1 MGQVVKKSVYN
12 TIITFF
18 GAVIGYLNV
27 LILFPKVMEA
37 SQIGLIRTLQDMAL
51 LAVPLAQLGTGQS
64 LLKYFPGFE
73 KKENGGKELFS
84 VALLIT
90 VGGYMLFLA
99 LFFLFQEQIVSI
111 YRERAPEVPRY
122 LEITLILTF
131 VLVMQNLLEA
141 LSRSRLSFVFI
152 AFAREI
158 IVRVSV
164 AIVLVLYMYEI
175 ITFEQT
181 LYYYILPFII
191 AALSV
196 LIYLHARGGV
206 GFGLRFRNI
215 DFPFVRTFFTYGFI
229 TVLAAAGTLIV
240 LKVDSLMISS
250 LLGLDEN
257 GIYTTVFYIAV
268 IVEIP
273 RRIIGQITTPLIS
286 KSFEEDDTENVSLIY
301 KKSALNLL
309 IVGGLLYLGILV
321 NLDNIFAMM
330 PNGEI
335 YRTGW
340 WVVVIVGAGK
350 LVDMAAGVNSEIIVM
365 SRYYKSNLYFILV
378 LAVMNI
384 GLNLYLIPE
393 YGLEGAATG
402 SAISLIVFN
411 LLKYIYIRHQFG
423 FQPFTL
429 QTAGIIIIGAAAY
442 LASWLLPALDVVIL
456 DILVRSSIVTIIF
469 GGCILLFKLSPEIN
483 KLANDLLSK
492 AGIRR

>member
-1 MGQVVKKSVYN
+1 MGKVIRKSFYN
-12 TIITFF
+12 TIITFV
-18 GAVIGYLNV
+18 GALIGYLNV
-27 LILFPKVMEA
+27 LILFPKIMEA

-64 LLKYFPGFE
+64 LLKHFPGFE
-73 KKENGGKELFS
+73 KKKGGEKEVFS
-84 VALLIT
+84 IALLIT
-90 VGGYMLFLA
+90 VGGYLLFLA
-99 LFFLFQEQIVSI
+99 LFFLFQEQIISI
-111 YRERAPEVPRY
+111 YKERAPEVPLY
-122 LEITLILTF
+122 LEVTLILTF
-131 VLVMQNLLEA
+131 VLVVQNLLEA

-164 AIVLVLYMYEI
+164 AVVLVLYMYEV

-181 LYYYILPFII
+181 LYFYILPFIL

-196 LIYLHARGGV
+196 LVYLNVRGGT
-206 GFGLRFRNI
+206 GFSLRFRHI
-215 DFPFVRTFFTYGFI
+215 DFPFVRSFFTYGVI

-240 LKVDSLMISS
+240 LKVDSIMVSS
-250 LLGLDEN
+250 LLGLDAN
-257 GIYTTVFYIAV
+257 GVYTTVFYIAV

-286 KSFEEDDTENVSLIY
+286 KFFEEDDINNVSVIY

-321 NLDNIFAMM
+321 NLENIFRLM
-330 PNGEI
+330 PNGDI

-340 WVVVIVGAGK
+340 WVVVIVGIGK
-350 LVDMAAGVNSEIIVM
+350 LIDMSAGVNSEIIVM

-402 SAISLIVFN
+402 SAISLVVFN
-411 LLKYIYIRHQFG
+411 LLKFIYIKYQFG
-423 FQPFTL
+423 FQPFTV
-429 QTAGIIIIGAAAY
+429 QTLAIIAVGLVAY
-442 LASWLLPALDVVIL
+442 FASWLLPAMDIVLL
-456 DILVRSSIVTIIF
+456 DIAIRSVLVTVIF
-469 GGCILLFKLSPEIN
+469 AGSILLFNLSPEIK
-483 KLANDLLSK
+483 KLTNDLLGK
-492 AGIRR
+492 VGIKI